1 MSGEYQGDPATNPMS
16 SEYSRDPARHPTSP
30 ALRSDPATDLTRG
43 MVEIRH
49 AADRQDRQSAYDELY
64 SEHAIGNLVRHY
76 EQLLDLVDA
85 RPGLRLLDVA
95 CGEAG
100 LLHAA
105 KRRGLA
111 VQGVDLS
118 PVALAGGAPGLP
130 QGSLAVAD
138 GEALP
143 FPDAWFDRITNIG
156 SLEHYADPLAGTA
169 EMARVLR
176 PDGRAAILVP
186 NTFGLR
192 WNVLHVWRT
201 GDVHDDG
208 QPLQRYA
215 TRGQWER
222 LLAAGGFAVERVV
235 GYEKQDDLPQ
245 RAGEVGGLVRHPSR
259 LLIPLARWL
268 PPDMASM
275 LIFICRRG
283 PANGIRG

>member
-1 MSGEYQGDPATNPMS
+1 MSNTHIGDPTGIPMIPTPRGDPA
-16 SEYSRDPARHPTSP
+16 A
-30 ALRSDPATDLTRG
+30 DLTRG
-43 MVEIRH
+43 MIEIRH
-49 AADRQDRQSAYDELY
+49 AADRADRQSAYDELY
-64 SEHAIGNLVRHY
+64 SEHAIGNLVRHFR
-76 EQLLDLVDA
+76 QLLDLVDA
-85 RPGLRLLDVA
+85 RPGMRLLDVA

-105 KRRGLA
+105 ARRGLA

-118 PVALAGGAPGLP
+118 PVALAAGAPGLP
-130 QGSLAVAD
+130 RGSLALAD

-156 SLEHYADPLAGTA
+156 SLEHYADPLAGAA

-176 PDGRAAILVP
+176 PDGLAAILVP

-192 WNVLHVWRT
+192 WNVLHAWRT

-222 LLAAGGFAVERVV
+222 LLAAGGFSIERVV

-245 RAGEVGGLVRHPSR
+245 RIGEIGGLARHPSR

-275 LIFICRRG
+275 LIFICRR
-283 PANGIRG
+283 A